1 MSLKSFA
8 QDGPMSESKENW
20 KKVHKLNPSEHKLT
34 NGSKDSYV
42 WTDNLVIRDYQ
53 KKKPRVKIR
62 DCMYKPGFRSSKE
75 IEKMISS
82 NGAFIN
88 QPEEHFYLKKC
99 DMGTG
104 LFAKTEINKG
114 LFILN
119 QVLKLCNYIIAPI
132 GRLI

>member
-53 KKKPRVKIR
+53 KKTSGCLSKKREDK
-62 DCMYKPGFRSSKE
+62 KLFRSSKE

-104 LFAKTEINKG
+104 LFAKTEINQG
-114 LFILN
+114 LFVF
-119 QVLKLCNYIIAPI
+119 QVLQL
-132 GRLI
+132 

>member
-1 MSLKSFA
+1 MSLKSA
-8 QDGPMSESKENW
+8 SKDGHISASKESW
-20 KKVHKLNPSEHKLT
+20 KKVHKLNHSEQKLN
-34 NGSKDSYV
+34 NGGNDDFV
-42 WTDNLVIRDYQ
+42 WTDQVVIRDYL
-53 KKKPRVKIR
+53 KKKSGRESKKR
-62 DCMYKPGFRSSKE
+62 ENTKLFRSSKE